1 MSALG
6 GGGPKSVATLNR
18 RLVLE
23 APQDV
28 PDGAGGYARLWSVVG
43 TLWARVE
50 PHSGRQTNGEAGAIS
65 SAGFTVTVRGAPVGH
80 SSRPVAGQRF
90 RMASRV
96 FAIEAVTEA
105 EPRAMYLD
113 CRCSEEVSA

>member
-28 PDGAGGYARLWSVVG
+28 ADGAGGYTRVWSAIG
-43 TLWARVE
+43 TLWARVD
-50 PHSGRQTNGEAGAIS
+50 PRSGRQTEGEAGAMS

-90 RMASRV
+90 VMATRI
-96 FAIEAVTEA
+96 FLIEAVTEV
-105 EPRAMYLD
+105 EPRGMYLD
-113 CRCSEEVSA
+113 CRCTEEVSA